1 MKKIIFSLALTLPLA
16 SLAAPTTAFN
26 IDNITYVSR
35 SEMQEPPE
43 LRDLIDKRNKEI
55 AEKGFIE
62 QDNPYAQYLL
72 NLKKTSI
79 NEIRAYRN
87 LQDKEDTHLKGKSEE
102 LKLAFDYKD
111 LPVNHDAIIGYAPIG
126 SYVQKPREGWNGIK
140 VFFETKELGVCGYE
154 FTDLKLSNGGVMIDK
169 ENVKFLVNK
178 KPTVLSAEGDKASGF
193 VYSVVWYNKLQV
205 NRLDCA
211 KVQFQKNLIDLMI
224 SFANEIDKH

>member
-1 MKKIIFSLALTLPLA
+1 MKKIIFSLALTVPLV
-16 SLAAPTTAFN
+16 SLAIPSSNFKT
-26 IDNITYVSR
+26 DDITYVSR
-35 SEMQEPPE
+35 AEMQEPTE
-43 LRDLIDKRNKEI
+43 LRVLIDGRIKEMS
-55 AEKGFIE
+55 EKGFIE
-62 QDNPYAQYLL
+62 QYNPYAQYLL

-169 ENVKFLVNK
+169 ENVKFLINK
-178 KPTVLSAEGDKASGF
+178 KPTILSAEGDKASGF
-193 VYSVVWYNKLQV
+193 VSSVIWYNKLQV

-211 KVQFQKNLIDLMI
+211 KVQFQKDLIELMI
-224 SFANEIDKH
+224 SFANDIDKR